1 MQGHSHGVRDGLGAY
16 HVSPYRG
23 YVHKVHDR
31 DDSAGSGGGG
41 VGLGPNYDKMTT
53 GYPLEI

>member
-1 MQGHSHGVRDGLGAY
+1 MQGHSHSVMDELGAY

-41 VGLGPNYDKMTT
+41 RLRPK
-53 GYPLEI
+53 L